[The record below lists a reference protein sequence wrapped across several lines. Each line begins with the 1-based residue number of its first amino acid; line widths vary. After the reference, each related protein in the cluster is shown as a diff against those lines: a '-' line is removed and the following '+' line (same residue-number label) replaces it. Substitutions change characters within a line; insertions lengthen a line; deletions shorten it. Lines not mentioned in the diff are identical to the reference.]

1 MFRSKWIGLV
11 SIFWLF
17 WSRIR
22 PSFLYWPL
30 LTICLDTSIKQK
42 SEFGTSPYI
51 VQNCWDKQPS
61 KDCLFRKIAFF
72 SIVNITHE
80 YTFFLLDL
88 SSIHV
93 YICTFTGNEW
103 YGMCFLPKFF
113 SYEHHYK
120 TEIVQFIFLFSKKKK
135 KTITIKKNTEL
146 SKILFW
152 MILLLW
158 TITIAYFINF
168 WNMYKYLSYLAETKA
183 LYS

>member
-30 LTICLDTSIKQK
+30 LTICLDTSIKQN

-51 VQNCWDKQPS
+51 VQNWDKQPS
-61 KDCLFRKIAFF
+61 KDCLIRKIAFF

-80 YTFFLLDL
+80 YTIVLDL

-93 YICTFTGNEW
+93 YICTFTENEW

-135 KTITIKKNTEL
+135 KKK
-146 SKILFW
+146 KQ
-152 MILLLW
+152 
-158 TITIAYFINF
+158 
-168 WNMYKYLSYLAETKA
+168 
-183 LYS
+183 